1 VPSLDTF
8 VDIYTQAGLL
18 LVQDITDTDILNT
31 LQQGV
36 NMSYDQLAKSYRFW
50 WLQKEASVD
59 LKPKYET
66 GNILTTTQDGTTI
79 VGTGTSWSGNVAAGD
94 KILIAG
100 DQETYPI
107 QSVDSD
113 TGITLGTASDAVAYK
128 GSTISSATAY
138 KIFRDVYA
146 LPSDFLD
153 MLRPHIAFGRLMIK
167 PVGLNRMRFLQ
178 ELNFSGEGPPQ
189 HYTIVS
195 DETSNPPA
203 QELMV
208 EPFPDQRY
216 TPYFDYVRQVTP
228 LSATSDVPLTPREF
242 RDIHVYEAA
251 ADFAQFRANDP
262 ERGDRFRAIAEAR
275 KLVMMQHQKSKETED
290 RPVIRPDLSAYRR
303 VSVGAKRFDPNF
315 SRNFG

>member
-1 VPSLDTF
+1 MPSLDTF

-18 LVQDITDTDILNT
+18 LVQDITNTDILNT

-36 NMSYDQLAKSYRFW
+36 NMSYDQLAKSYRYW

-66 GNILTTTQDGTTI
+66 GTVTAIQDATGVVGSGTAWSANI
-79 VGTGTSWSGNVAAGD
+79 AAGD

-100 DQETYPI
+100 DQEIYPI
-107 QSVDSD
+107 RTVTDN
-113 TGITLGTASDAVAYK
+113 TNIILGTASDDVNYKGATFTTGKAYK
-128 GSTISSATAY
+128 V
-138 KIFRDVYA
+138 FRDVYA
-146 LPSDFLD
+146 LPSDFFD
-153 MLRPHIAFGRLMIK
+153 MLRPHDAFAPFLIK
-167 PVGLNRMRFLQ
+167 PAGINRMRFLQ
-178 ELNFSGEGPPQ
+178 ELNFSGEGPPN

-195 DETSNPPA
+195 DEASSPPA
-203 QELMV
+203 QELLI

-216 TPYFDYVRQVTP
+216 TLYFDYVRQVTA

-262 ERGDRFRAIAEAR
+262 EKGDRFRAIAEAR
-275 KLVMMQHQKSKETED
+275 KLVMMQHQKSRKTED
-290 RPVIRPDLSAYRR
+290 RPVIRPDMSAYRR